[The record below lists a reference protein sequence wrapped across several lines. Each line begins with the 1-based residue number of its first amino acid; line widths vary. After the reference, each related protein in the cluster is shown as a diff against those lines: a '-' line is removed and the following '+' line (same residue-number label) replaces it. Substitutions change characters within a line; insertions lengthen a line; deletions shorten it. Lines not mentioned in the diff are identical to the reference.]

1 MRKIWSLKKKVSVR
15 KKKTFWLWYH
25 YRNWSL
31 VLVPDTKIW
40 FRSHT
45 SKIFLTKNSWIQLLF
60 WAEFLNNS
68 AFTFKILTRDVQNHQ
83 FESADGNNIFGV
95 FNFFVESRILTGK
108 LVSFILEYA
117 ISLEKQL
124 SSADFKWFFEL
135 IFDKDGLFWC
145 MKWNLLR
152 WANFD
157 TFSIGYCITEELE

>member
-108 LVSFILEYA
+108 LVLEFKIL
-117 ISLEKQL
+117 
-124 SSADFKWFFEL
+124 DRV
-135 IFDKDGLFWC
+135 LFWS
-145 MKWNLLR
+145 MQSHLKSSWVQLISNDFWN
-152 WANFD
+152 
-157 TFSIGYCITEELE
+157 YK